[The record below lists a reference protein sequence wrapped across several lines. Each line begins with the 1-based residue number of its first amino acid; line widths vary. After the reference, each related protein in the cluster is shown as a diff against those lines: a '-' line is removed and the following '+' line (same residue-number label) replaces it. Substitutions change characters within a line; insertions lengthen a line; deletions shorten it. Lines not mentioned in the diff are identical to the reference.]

1 LKEDSMKTRFTK
13 LSVSIIFLA
22 AFIVAMNLTLFAASG
37 TWAFTG
43 SVHSSRDGHTA
54 TRLNDGTVLVAG
66 GELNNVALDTS
77 EIYSQSTGLWSTVGN
92 LNVAR
97 VNGSAVLL
105 ADGTAL
111 VMGGCV
117 ANCQGATTPT
127 AEIYHPTTRH
137 WSLTGNMSTARA
149 YFGAVMLPGGK
160 IIVAGGCT
168 TFDIN
173 GCAGVTARAEIY
185 DPSTDKWST
194 TGSMAVGR
202 GALTLTMLPNG
213 KVLAA
218 GGQTAAGDALA
229 SSELYNPATG
239 RWSLTGK
246 MNVARD
252 EHTALLLAGGNVLAV
267 GGEDINGISTAK
279 TELYNPSTGKWTLTG
294 NLITSRIEHT
304 ATLLM
309 NGNVLISGGMNV
321 TMNGS
326 TVLSSAEVYNP
337 ATGVWTRTGSMHNAR
352 TGHTATLLHS
362 GMVLDSSGSGST
374 EDLTSAELYTQ

>member
-1 LKEDSMKTRFTK
+1 MKTRFTK

-54 TRLNDGTVLVAG
+54 TRLTDGTVLVAG

-77 EIYSQSTGLWSTVGN
+77 EVYSQSTGLWSTVGN

-97 VNGSAVLL
+97 VNGSAILL

-111 VMGGCV
+111 VMGGCI
-117 ANCQGATTPT
+117 ANCQGATTAT
-127 AEIYHPTTRH
+127 TEIYHPATRH
-137 WSLTGNMSTARA
+137 WSLTGNMLTARA

-160 IIVAGGCT
+160 ILVTGGCT

-185 DPSTDKWST
+185 DPSTDKWSA

-229 SSELYNPATG
+229 SSELYNPATV
-239 RWSLTGK
+239 RWALTGK
-246 MNVARD
+246 MNIARD
-252 EHTALLLAGGNVLAV
+252 EHTAVLLTTGNVLAV

-279 TELYNPSTGKWTLTG
+279 TELYNPLTGKWTLTG
-294 NLITSRIEHT
+294 NLNTSRIEHT

-309 NGNVLISGGMNV
+309 NGHVLISGGMNV

-326 TVLSSAEVYNP
+326 TVLSSAEIYNP
-337 ATGVWTRTGSMHNAR
+337 LTGVWTRTGNLHNAR

-362 GMVLDSSGSGST
+362 GMVLDASGSGAT
-374 EDLTSAELYTQ
+374 EDLTSAELYTP